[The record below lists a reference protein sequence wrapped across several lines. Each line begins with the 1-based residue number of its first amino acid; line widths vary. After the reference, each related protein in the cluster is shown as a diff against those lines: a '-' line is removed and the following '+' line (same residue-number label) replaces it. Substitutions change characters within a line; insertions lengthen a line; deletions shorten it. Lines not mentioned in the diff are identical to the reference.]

1 MSSQRLSPAI
11 TEAIEWLALQRSGSI
26 SNTQRQR
33 FQQWLLSSQDNREAW
48 VQLEQRL
55 GQAFA
60 ELPPMSRQVLSKSGQ
75 TRRQW
80 LRGALGLSG
89 LGIGSWWLQ
98 RNGLLPWNRGDLY
111 TGLAE
116 RRPFSLEDGSQVL
129 LNARSRV
136 DMAFD
141 VRQRTLML
149 HEGAL
154 SIQVATDPQRPLVV
168 RTAFG
173 EARALG
179 TRFTVSLHEQAAHV
193 WVQESRVLLTATS
206 GATLELGPGQ
216 GARLHGRRIHML
228 DPHLASENAWKDGL
242 LEVHD
247 QSLGEVIEA
256 LRDYHSGILRIAPD
270 AAALRITGV
279 FTLDDTRQTL
289 RSLQEVLPVKVEQP
303 LGWWT
308 QISLR

>member
-1 MSSQRLSPAI
+1 MNSQRLSPSVA
-11 TEAIEWLALQRSGSI
+11 EAIEWLALQRSGSI

-33 FQQWLLSSQDNREAW
+33 FQQWLQSSQENRDAW
-48 VQLEQRL
+48 AQLEQRV
-55 GQAFA
+55 GQAFSG
-60 ELPPMSRQVLSKSGQ
+60 LPPLSRQVLNQSGQ

-80 LRGALGLSG
+80 LRGALGLTG
-89 LGIGSWWLQ
+89 LGIGGWWLQ
-98 RNGLLPWNRGDLY
+98 RNGLLPWSRGDLY

-116 RRPFSLEDGSQVL
+116 RRPFSLDDGSQVL

-141 VRQRTLML
+141 DRQRTLTL

-154 SIQVATDPQRPLVV
+154 SIQVASDPQRPLAI

-179 TRFTVSLHEQAAHV
+179 TRFTVSLHEHGTHV
-193 WVQESRVLLTATS
+193 WVQESRVQLTAPG
-206 GATLELGPGQ
+206 GATHVLGAGQ
-216 GARLHGRRIHML
+216 GARLHGGRIHIL
-228 DPHLASENAWKDGL
+228 DPGLASENAWRDGL

-247 QSLGEVIEA
+247 QSLADVIEA
-256 LRDYHSGILRIAPD
+256 LRDYHPGLLRIEPD
-270 AAALRITGV
+270 AAALRVTGV
-279 FTLDDTRQTL
+279 FTLDDSGQTL
-289 RSLQEVLPVKVEQP
+289 RSLQEVLPVKVEKHF
-303 LGWWT
+303 GWWT